1 MDLSATVAWPLDQVF
16 GCLADPWRLGDW
28 LLEVRGVGAAPT
40 LFLGLGVTFTLTLQA
55 ESRECAASG
64 EIIAYEPPWLAAYR
78 LFAEEQIHILRLTC
92 RACPEGTRV
101 QIHQADGKNPLR
113 VDLARLERA
122 LAADGTRHRGDERTA
137 FGRSP
142 HGRKEGDAGT
152 YDACEPKPQVG
163 IEPTPSAQERIQ
175 P

>member
-16 GCLADPWRLGDW
+16 ACLADPSRLGDW
-28 LLEVRGVGAAPT
+28 LLEVRRVAAAPT

-92 RACPEGTRV
+92 RVCPEGTRV
-101 QIHQADGKNPLR
+101 QIHQASGKNPLHI
-113 VDLARLERA
+113 DLAGLEQA
-122 LAADGTRHRGDERTA
+122 LAADGRGHRGGERTA
-137 FGRSP
+137 TGSSP
-142 HGRKEGDAGT
+142 QGRKEGDTGA
-152 YDACEPKPQVG
+152 YDAYEPG
-163 IEPTPSAQERIQ
+163 STGGH
-175 P
+175 